1 MKKSIIILLLIAG
14 TIGIL
19 CCNSSEKEVHV
30 KNLKAT
36 NISYDQEPFDSF
48 INRFFTDSIFMC
60 SRIENTLTGFNS
72 DYYYREIDSLLN
84 IGYEIPDSIDDEEPT
99 SMSDFRWNKSDA
111 ILFLADIRN
120 AIKSPEYKVEIR
132 KEHDDAEVYIFIPD
146 SSVFYKCKYKINKG
160 KWFLCSLIVNFV

>member
-1 MKKSIIILLLIAG
+1 MKKSIIILLFIAG

-19 CCNSSEKEVHV
+19 CCNSSKKEVHV
-30 KNLKAT
+30 TNVKAT
-36 NISYDQEPFDSF
+36 TISNDQEPFNSF
-48 INRFFTDSIFMC
+48 INRFFEDSIFMC
-60 SRIENTLTGFNS
+60 NRIEDSLVGFNS

-84 IGYEIPDSIDDEEPT
+84 IGYEIPDSIDEEELS
-99 SMSDFRWNKSDA
+99 SMSDYCWNKSDA
-111 ILFLADIRN
+111 IPYLIDIRN